1 MDGFFTSSDSQTS
14 EPIHRVSGCG
24 ACKLHRTCNSP
35 RMEPTGKGEKGI
47 LILAEAPGKTEDE
60 RNIQLVGDAGQLLR
74 RKLRRFG
81 VDLDKDCRKT
91 NAICCR
97 PEGNRTPTSFEVE
110 CCRPRVWREIET
122 FKPKLILLLGGSAVQ
137 SFLSHRW
144 KKDLGGIFKWRGWQ
158 IPDRDT
164 KAWVAPMFHPSYVLR
179 SESNP
184 AVDLTFTTD
193 LEDALTL
200 LDKPFPEYLN
210 EEQGVEIL
218 ETDKQVY
225 DRLWNIYEYSDFI
238 SIDIETTGLKPHA
251 QGHKILTCSITTE
264 PDRAYAFNFPTDRK
278 TQALFRRILLEDRIS
293 KTGHNIK
300 YEDNWFNVILG
311 TPVESWYWDS
321 MLAAHILDNRGADE
335 NSDNKESGVKGLKFQ
350 TYVNFGLM
358 DYSSHLDQ
366 YMKSDTKK
374 FGGNGFNRNEEAPRK
389 ELLVYNGVD
398 TIVQYR
404 LALKQM
410 EILGVSL

>member
-1 MDGFFTSSDSQTS
+1 MDGFFSSSDSQTS
-14 EPIHRVSGCG
+14 EPIRRMSGCG
-24 ACKLHRTCNSP
+24 ACKLHKNCLSP

-47 LILAEAPGKTEDE
+47 LIIAEAPGKTEDE
-60 RNIQLVGDAGQLLR
+60 RNTQLVGEAGQLLR

-81 VDLDKDCRKT
+81 IDLDRDCRKT
-91 NAICCR
+91 NAVCCR
-97 PEGNRTPTSFEVE
+97 PEGNRTPTAFEVE

-122 FKPKLILLLGGSAVQ
+122 FQPKLILLLGGAAVQ
-137 SFLSHRW
+137 SFLAHRW

-164 KAWVAPMFHPSYVLR
+164 RAWVAPMFHPSYIGRLKD
-179 SESNP
+179 NP
-184 AVDLTFTTD
+184 AIDLTFTDD
-193 LEDALTL
+193 LETALSL
-200 LDKPFPEYLN
+200 LDQPFPRYEK
-210 EEQGVEIL
+210 EEHGVELL
-218 ETDKQVY
+218 ESDARVY
-225 DRLWNIYEYSDFI
+225 EKLQMIYEWHDFLA
-238 SIDIETTGLKPHA
+238 IDIETTGLKPQA
-251 QGHKILTCSITTE
+251 AGHEILTCSITVE
-264 PDRAYAFNFPTDRK
+264 PERAYAFNFPTDRK
-278 TQALFRRILLEDRIS
+278 TQAMFRRILQEDRIR

-311 TPVESWYWDS
+311 TPVESWFWDS

-366 YMKSDTKK
+366 YMKSDTKQ
-374 FGGNGFNRNEEAPRK
+374 FGGNGFNRNREASRR
-389 ELLVYNGVD
+389 ELLLYNGVD

-410 EILGVSL
+410 KLLGVDL